1 MMLIGMMTIG
11 TTTGFAKTIVNNN
24 SNIRKEVRKEV
35 RHEIDKRHTVRHDK
49 AMHIIPSRRMER
61 TITVVEYRALNE
73 RPKRCTV
80 CKDHLHKGERHT
92 HIVKVMK

>member
-11 TTTGFAKTIVNNN
+11 STTGFAKTTVNNN

-35 RHEIDKRHTVRHDK
+35 RHEMDKRHEVRHDK
-49 AMHIIPSRRMER
+49 VVHKMPAHRMER
-61 TITVVEYRALNE
+61 TITVVEFRGINE

-80 CKDHLHKGERHT
+80 CHDHLHKGERHT
-92 HIVKVMK
+92 HIVKVLK